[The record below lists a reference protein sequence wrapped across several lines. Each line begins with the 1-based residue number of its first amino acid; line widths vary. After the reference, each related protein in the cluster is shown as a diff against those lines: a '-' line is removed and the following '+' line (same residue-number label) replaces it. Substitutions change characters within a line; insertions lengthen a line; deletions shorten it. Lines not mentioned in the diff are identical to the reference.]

1 MEKEYRRLHLQMQQ
15 NAKIKHLFQELL
27 ANKTL
32 IEGDYQ
38 GPALIGG
45 NHTWWDGLLKKMQ
58 ILVFKTP
65 KYMYFFIQNDPLERQ
80 QTVLALLWKLNVLRG
95 RK

>member
-1 MEKEYRRLHLQMQQ
+1 MQQ

-45 NHTWWDGLLKKMQ
+45 NHTWWDGLLKNANFGIQDSQ
-58 ILVFKTP
+58 IYVFLYPEWSFRATANSVGITLK
-65 KYMYFFIQNDPLERQ
+65 IECSE
-80 QTVLALLWKLNVLRG
+80 G
-95 RK
+95 